1 MRYGIVAFSLIG
13 LAIAST
19 GCSSDAVDV
28 DFSAD
33 ADRAIRFEG
42 RCDDATRAVPGDPAD
57 GKVPVYW
64 CDGDAVSVACA
75 QATPSVGRYVLTC
88 PDEFS
93 VSASFGSGDSQQWGG
108 GLHDFYAFSPADAPD
123 LEISGDGTVKA
134 SLPSVQECRDGLLD
148 PALLYLASAEEGISP
163 GSSVV
168 TLHFRPVVTLLDISF
183 AASEATEVRQIVVR
197 STQAGE
203 KLAGTFVYDLGADR
217 LGRVDGGSNVVAVRM
232 LQSDGTPG
240 VKLAAGESCRAIA
253 VVLSQS
259 SFVGL
264 RVDVVTAAGVAGRSC
279 AEPLVGGKRYAIELG
294 ALPAMNDA
302 ARRKLYAS
310 WMSYLPDDALLSAL
324 SIPGT
329 HDAATSTL
337 NLWSKCQ
344 SLSLGA
350 QLNAGVR
357 CFDLRPTGTDDLMIY
372 HGTSTGVT
380 FDEAIAAMDRYLAA
394 CPSEGCIV
402 QMQRQGDAGND
413 ATFRSRM
420 GDYLNSSSAY
430 RDRFVDFRPDLT
442 LGELRGKI
450 LVLTR
455 SDYDGALV
463 GGKIASWQDDVTDQI
478 SSIVNG
484 SASAKLFIQDKYGGT
499 TGIDNKKN
507 AIIAYLDK
515 ARGKAESEWLFNFT
529 SLATAVV
536 TTPKTNARTL
546 NPATCDYLKAH
557 PGCTGVVMM
566 DFAGDTD
573 VSGDELLRAV
583 IDQNFYC
590 HLPCVR

>member
-1 MRYGIVAFSLIG
+1 MRS
-13 LAIAST
+13 
-19 GCSSDAVDV
+19 
-28 DFSAD
+28 
-33 ADRAIRFEG
+33 
-42 RCDDATRAVPGDPAD
+42 
-57 GKVPVYW
+57 
-64 CDGDAVSVACA
+64 
-75 QATPSVGRYVLTC
+75 
-88 PDEFS
+88 
-93 VSASFGSGDSQQWGG
+93 
-108 GLHDFYAFSPADAPD
+108 
-123 LEISGDGTVKA
+123 
-134 SLPSVQECRDGLLD
+134 
-148 PALLYLASAEEGISP
+148 
-163 GSSVV
+163 
-168 TLHFRPVVTLLDISF
+168 
-183 AASEATEVRQIVVR
+183 
-197 STQAGE
+197 
-203 KLAGTFVYDLGADR
+203 
-217 LGRVDGGSNVVAVRM
+217 
-232 LQSDGTPG
+232 
-240 VKLAAGESCRAIA
+240 
-253 VVLSQS
+253 
-259 SFVGL
+259 
-264 RVDVVTAAGVAGRSC
+264 
-279 AEPLVGGKRYAIELG
+279 ELG

-499 TGIDNKKN
+499 TRYRQQEECDHRLSGQGAWKGGVGVALQLHELGDGRR
-507 AIIAYLDK
+507 DD
-515 ARGKAESEWLFNFT
+515 SEDE
-529 SLATAVV
+529 
-536 TTPKTNARTL
+536 RTD
-546 NPATCDYLKAH
+546 AQSRHRDYLKAH

-573 VSGDELLRAV
+573 VSGDELLRAI

>member
-1 MRYGIVAFSLIG
+1 MRYGIVAFSLFG

-19 GCSSDAVDV
+19 GCSRDAVDV

-33 ADRAIRFEG
+33 AGRAIRFEG

-75 QATPSVGRYVLTC
+75 QATPSVRRYVLTC

-93 VSASFGSGDSQQWGG
+93 VSASFGSGDSQQWGE

-148 PALLYLASAEEGISP
+148 LALLYLASAEEGISP
-163 GSSVV
+163 
-168 TLHFRPVVTLLDISF
+168 
-183 AASEATEVRQIVVR
+183 E
-197 STQAGE
+197 
-203 KLAGTFVYDLGADR
+203 TFVYDLGADR

-279 AEPLVGGKRYAIELG
+279 AEPLV
-294 ALPAMNDA
+294 
-302 ARRKLYAS
+302 
-310 WMSYLPDDALLSAL
+310 AL

-350 QLNAGVR
+350 QLSTGVR

-463 GGKIASWQDDVTDQI
+463 GGKIASWQDDDR
-478 SSIVNG
+478 S
-484 SASAKLFIQDKYGGT
+484 
-499 TGIDNKKN
+499 
-507 AIIAYLDK
+507 
-515 ARGKAESEWLFNFT
+515 NF
-529 SLATAVV
+529 VD
-536 TTPKTNARTL
+536 RQRFGFRETL
-546 NPATCDYLKAH
+546 H
-557 PGCTGVVMM
+557 
-566 DFAGDTD
+566 
-573 VSGDELLRAV
+573 SG
-583 IDQNFYC
+583 
-590 HLPCVR
+590 

>member
-1 MRYGIVAFSLIG
+1 M
-13 LAIAST
+13 
-19 GCSSDAVDV
+19 
-28 DFSAD
+28 
-33 ADRAIRFEG
+33 
-42 RCDDATRAVPGDPAD
+42 
-57 GKVPVYW
+57 
-64 CDGDAVSVACA
+64 
-75 QATPSVGRYVLTC
+75 
-88 PDEFS
+88 
-93 VSASFGSGDSQQWGG
+93 
-108 GLHDFYAFSPADAPD
+108 
-123 LEISGDGTVKA
+123 
-134 SLPSVQECRDGLLD
+134 
-148 PALLYLASAEEGISP
+148 
-163 GSSVV
+163 
-168 TLHFRPVVTLLDISF
+168 
-183 AASEATEVRQIVVR
+183 
-197 STQAGE
+197 
-203 KLAGTFVYDLGADR
+203 
-217 LGRVDGGSNVVAVRM
+217 
-232 LQSDGTPG
+232 
-240 VKLAAGESCRAIA
+240 KLAAGESCRAIA

-324 SIPGT
+324 SVPGT

-350 QLNAGVR
+350 QLSTGVR

-499 TGIDNKKN
+499 TPVSTTRRMRSSPIWTRRVKRRSRSG
-507 AIIAYLDK
+507 
-515 ARGKAESEWLFNFT
+515 SST
-529 SLATAVV
+529 S
-536 TTPKTNARTL
+536 
-546 NPATCDYLKAH
+546 
-557 PGCTGVVMM
+557 
-566 DFAGDTD
+566 
-573 VSGDELLRAV
+573 RAWRR
-583 IDQNFYC
+583 
-590 HLPCVR
+590 PS

>member
-1 MRYGIVAFSLIG
+1 MRYGIVVFSLFG

-19 GCSSDAVDV
+19 GCSRDAVDV
-28 DFSAD
+28 DSSAD
-33 ADRAIRFEG
+33 AGRAIRFEG

-93 VSASFGSGDSQQWGG
+93 VSASFGSGDSQQWGE

-123 LEISGDGTVKA
+123 LEISGDGIVKA

-394 CPSEGCIV
+394 CPSEG
-402 QMQRQGDAGND
+402 
-413 ATFRSRM
+413 
-420 GDYLNSSSAY
+420 
-430 RDRFVDFRPDLT
+430 
-442 LGELRGKI
+442 
-450 LVLTR
+450 
-455 SDYDGALV
+455 
-463 GGKIASWQDDVTDQI
+463 
-478 SSIVNG
+478 
-484 SASAKLFIQDKYGGT
+484 
-499 TGIDNKKN
+499 
-507 AIIAYLDK
+507 
-515 ARGKAESEWLFNFT
+515 
-529 SLATAVV
+529 
-536 TTPKTNARTL
+536 
-546 NPATCDYLKAH
+546 
-557 PGCTGVVMM
+557 
-566 DFAGDTD
+566 
-573 VSGDELLRAV
+573 
-583 IDQNFYC
+583 
-590 HLPCVR
+590 

>member
-1 MRYGIVAFSLIG
+1 MRYGIVAFSLFG

-19 GCSSDAVDV
+19 GCSRDAVDV

-33 ADRAIRFEG
+33 AGRAIRFEG

-75 QATPSVGRYVLTC
+75 QATPSVRRYVLTC

-93 VSASFGSGDSQQWGG
+93 VSASFGSGDSQQWGE

-163 GSSVV
+163 ESSVV

-302 ARRKLYAS
+302 ARR
-310 WMSYLPDDALLSAL
+310 
-324 SIPGT
+324 
-329 HDAATSTL
+329 
-337 NLWSKCQ
+337 
-344 SLSLGA
+344 
-350 QLNAGVR
+350 
-357 CFDLRPTGTDDLMIY
+357 
-372 HGTSTGVT
+372 
-380 FDEAIAAMDRYLAA
+380 
-394 CPSEGCIV
+394 
-402 QMQRQGDAGND
+402 
-413 ATFRSRM
+413 
-420 GDYLNSSSAY
+420 
-430 RDRFVDFRPDLT
+430 
-442 LGELRGKI
+442 
-450 LVLTR
+450 
-455 SDYDGALV
+455 
-463 GGKIASWQDDVTDQI
+463 
-478 SSIVNG
+478 
-484 SASAKLFIQDKYGGT
+484 
-499 TGIDNKKN
+499 
-507 AIIAYLDK
+507 
-515 ARGKAESEWLFNFT
+515 
-529 SLATAVV
+529 
-536 TTPKTNARTL
+536 
-546 NPATCDYLKAH
+546 
-557 PGCTGVVMM
+557 
-566 DFAGDTD
+566 
-573 VSGDELLRAV
+573 
-583 IDQNFYC
+583 
-590 HLPCVR
+590 